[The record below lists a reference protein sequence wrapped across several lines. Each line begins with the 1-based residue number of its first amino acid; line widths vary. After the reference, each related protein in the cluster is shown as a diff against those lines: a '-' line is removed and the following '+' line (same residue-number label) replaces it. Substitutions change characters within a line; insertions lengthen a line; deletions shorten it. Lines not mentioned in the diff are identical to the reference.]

1 VKSPALHAR
10 WTALILLATAGC
22 SVGPDYHGPPAVA
35 APPAQ
40 FKGGDPADPAAEAD
54 NAPWWSVFHD
64 SLLDE
69 LEAEAVAAN
78 PDMQVAVARIEESQ
92 AQARAAAADLYPTL
106 QAEPKYVRERSSNT
120 EPLQLGQ
127 LVGSNP
133 LGVAS
138 SSAPTIL
145 ATQGLS
151 RTYNV
156 FSLPVDLNW
165 EVDLFGSIRR
175 GAHAARETSQSYEFE
190 LQNVRLSTTANVAS
204 DYFSLG
210 ALDAE
215 LDILERTLATRRD
228 SLKIAQERLEA
239 GLTGELD
246 VVRGGREVASAEAN
260 LFSVQRSRAEME
272 DALAVLLGRGASD
285 FRIRRLALTALPP
298 RIPAG
303 TPSRLLG
310 RRPDVASAERLLAAA
325 NERIGVAQAAFLPS
339 LSLTGEAGFESA
351 ELNQV
356 FQRQSSLWQ
365 FGPSVTV
372 PIFQGGRNR
381 ANLQNAKAAYAEQLA
396 HYRKQVLVAFQ
407 DVENALVDL
416 RTLAGQYDAEQ
427 RAAAA
432 DRRALQLSQDLYAK
446 GGANYLDV
454 LDGQRTLLT
463 DEQAVAALLGQRSE
477 ATVQLIKALGG
488 KWK

>member
-1 VKSPALHAR
+1 VKSAAPRAR
-10 WTALILLATAGC
+10 WSAFLLLAAAGC
-22 SVGPDYHGPPAVA
+22 SVGPDYHGPPAVV

-40 FKGGDPADPAAEAD
+40 FKGSDPAAAAAEAD
-54 NAPWWSVFHD
+54 NAPWWAVFHD
-64 SLLDE
+64 SLLDQ

-78 PDMQVAVARIEESQ
+78 QDLQVAVARIAESQ
-92 AQARAAAADLYPTL
+92 AQARVAAADLYPTL

-127 LVGSNP
+127 LVGANP
-133 LGVAS
+133 LGLAS
-138 SSAPTIL
+138 SGSPTVL

-165 EVDLFGSIRR
+165 EVDLFGRVRR
-175 GAHAARETSQSYEFE
+175 GARAARETSQAYEFD
-190 LQNVRLSTTANVAS
+190 LKDVQLSTTANVAS

-215 LDILERTLATRRD
+215 LGVLERTLATRRD
-228 SLKIAQERLEA
+228 SLQIAQERLEA
-239 GLTGELD
+239 GLTSELD
-246 VVRGGREVASAEAN
+246 VIRAGREIASAEAN
-260 LFSVQRSRAEME
+260 LFSVQRARTEME
-272 DALAVLLGRGASD
+272 DALAVLLGRAASD
-285 FRIRRLALTALPP
+285 FRIRRLTLTALPP
-298 RIPAG
+298 RVPAG
-303 TPSRLLG
+303 TPSRLLA
-310 RRPDVASAERLLAAA
+310 RRPDIASAERLLAAA

-351 ELNQV
+351 ELNEV
-356 FQRQSSLWQ
+356 FQHQSSLWQ

-381 ANLQNAKAAYAEQLA
+381 ANLQNAKAAYTEQLA

-432 DRRALQLSQDLYAK
+432 DRRALKLNQDLYRK
-446 GGANYLDV
+446 GNANYLDV
-454 LDGQRTLLT
+454 LDSQRTLLA
-463 DEQAVAALLGQRSE
+463 DEQAVAQLLGQRSQ

>member
-1 VKSPALHAR
+1 
-10 WTALILLATAGC
+10 
-22 SVGPDYHGPPAVA
+22 VGPDYHGPPAVE
-35 APPAQ
+35 APAAQ
-40 FKGGDPADPAAEAD
+40 FKSGDPADPAAEAD

-64 SLLDE
+64 PLLDE

-78 PDMQVAVARIEESQ
+78 LDIQVAVARIGESQ

-127 LVGSNP
+127 LVGANS
-133 LGVAS
+133 LGLGS
-138 SSAPTIL
+138 SGSSTIL
-145 ATQGLS
+145 ETQELS

-165 EVDLFGSIRR
+165 EVDLFGSVRR
-175 GAHAARETSQSYEFE
+175 GAKAARETSQSYESD

-215 LDILERTLATRRD
+215 LEVLERTLSTRRD
-228 SLKIAQERLEA
+228 SLQIAQERLEA
-239 GLTGELD
+239 GLTSELD
-246 VVRGGREVASAEAN
+246 VIRAGREIASAEAN
-260 LFSVQRSRAEME
+260 LFSVQRARAQME
-272 DALAVLLGRGASD
+272 NALALLLGRAASN
-285 FRIRRLALTALPP
+285 FRVRRLTLTALPP
-298 RIPAG
+298 RVPAG
-303 TPSRLLG
+303 TPSRLLA

-325 NERIGVAQAAFLPS
+325 NERIGVAKAAFLPS

-351 ELNQV
+351 ELSEV
-356 FQRQSSLWQ
+356 FHRQSSLWQ
-365 FGPSVTV
+365 FGPSLTV

-396 HYRKQVLVAFQ
+396 HYRQQVLVAFQ

-446 GGANYLDV
+446 GNANYLDV

-463 DEQAVAALLGQRSE
+463 DEQAVAELLGQRSQ